1 MWRPQGVTHFAA
13 FQAKKHHLKRRE
25 GVCCV
30 PFSRSE
36 LWEKALDVKAR
47 QALDPKNWKPATS
60 KLFKHWTLPPVNSQF
75 LVSTNGSAISR
86 AQANLRHNYCREK
99 VRSSSE
105 FYNPVRYQIHYTD
118 LYNLKWKNNDH
129 IIGIIPYFI
138 KTKSYILLT
147 PTWGASFMNRLDLPY
162 TNPPRPPSATSA
174 LLPPSRSNAEVNSTK
189 RSMDWQIQ
197 WGFPGMG
204 VPQ

>member
-1 MWRPQGVTHFAA
+1 MD
-13 FQAKKHHLKRRE
+13 LE
-25 GVCCV
+25 V
-30 PFSRSE
+30 PFLSLFSDKPIEQRDTKGVKTAGGWPILPLSRQRNITSKE
-36 LWEKALDVKAR
+36 EKMSDVVPFHALSFWQKALDVKAR
-47 QALDPKNWKPATS
+47 QALDPKNWKPAAS
-60 KLFKHWTLPPVNSQF
+60 KLFKHWTLPPVNAQF

-118 LYNLKWKNNDH
+118 LYNLKWKNNDN

-147 PTWGASFMNRLDLPY
+147 PTWGASLY
-162 TNPPRPPSATSA
+162 
-174 LLPPSRSNAEVNSTK
+174 E
-189 RSMDWQIQ
+189 
-197 WGFPGMG
+197 
-204 VPQ
+204 

>member
-1 MWRPQGVTHFAA
+1 MCSLFTLWAFGKRHLMLKPDRLWILKTGNQQPANYLNIEHFLQSTPSSWFRPMAQLSQGPKQICDTITVGR
-13 FQAKKHHLKRRE
+13 KS
-25 GVCCV
+25 GVV
-30 PFSRSE
+30 
-36 LWEKALDVKAR
+36 L
-47 QALDPKNWKPATS
+47 
-60 KLFKHWTLPPVNSQF
+60 
-75 LVSTNGSAISR
+75 
-86 AQANLRHNYCREK
+86 
-99 VRSSSE
+99 SSSE

-138 KTKSYILLT
+138 KTKSYMLLT
-147 PTWGASFMNRLDLPY
+147 PTWGASFMNRLDLLY